1 VAVDPICGRTVD
13 ESVSLPPEGDEAPFC
28 FCGERCRSL
37 FLATL
42 GTPEGRPPGLEARG
56 TDTPSEHGQS
66 SLLPLKV

>member
-13 ESVSLPPEGDEAPFC
+13 ESVSLPPEGDEAPFS

-42 GTPEGRPPGLEARG
+42 GAPMGRPPGPEAQG
-56 TDTPSEHGQS
+56 ADSPSNRGQS